1 MDVFWKTIGA
11 ALVSTILILALE
23 RQNRDYSIL
32 VTVAA
37 SAMVTIAAARLL
49 EPVISFLG
57 ELESL
62 GNLSSD
68 LLLTLI
74 KVFGIGMTGEIAAS
88 VCNDAGNSSLG
99 KGLRFLSNAA
109 ILYLSIPVF
118 SSLTDL
124 FLQILGDV

>member
-1 MDVFWKTIGA
+1 MDVFWKTVGA

-32 VTVAA
+32 VTIAA

-74 KVFGIGMTGEIAAS
+74 KVFGIGMSGEIASS

-99 KGLRFLSNAA
+99 RGLRFLSNAA

>member
-1 MDVFWKTIGA
+1 MDVFWKTVGA
-11 ALVSTILILALE
+11 ALVSTTLILALE

>member
-1 MDVFWKTIGA
+1 MDLFWKTVGA
-11 ALVSTILILALE
+11 ALLSAILTLVLD
-23 RQNRDYSIL
+23 RQNRDYSLL

-37 SAMVTIAAARLL
+37 SAMISIAAAKLL
-49 EPVISFLG
+49 EPVLDFLG
-57 ELESL
+57 QLEAL
-62 GNLSSD
+62 GDLSSD
-68 LLLTLI
+68 LLLSLI

-99 KGLRFLSNAA
+99 KGLRFLANAA
-109 ILYLSIPVF
+109 ILYLSVPVF

>member
-1 MDVFWKTIGA
+1 MDVFWKPVGA

>member
-1 MDVFWKTIGA
+1 MDVFWKTVGA

-124 FLQILGDV
+124 FFQILGDV

>member
-1 MDVFWKTIGA
+1 MDVFWKTVGA
-11 ALVSTILILALE
+11 ALVSTILILALD

-37 SAMVTIAAARLL
+37 SAMVTIAAAKLL

>member
-1 MDVFWKTIGA
+1 MDVFWKTVGA

-109 ILYLSIPVF
+109 LLYLSIPVF

-124 FLQILGDV
+124 FLQSLGDV